1 MMWLAAS
8 RPSPCIRLH
17 AVPEAPANTSFAM
30 RRVLFWLAWLLL
42 ALSLALPAPDGSIG
56 AHIIGGSAFHVYD
69 QAMTWNAAVPGS
81 ADDLGFG
88 RSALLALALY
98 SNVVFII
105 MPYMLRVRSVAATCK
120 VFLLVALAVDA
131 SVVFVVPEFSRLPA
145 YWIWLA
151 SIAAITA
158 AFVVGG
164 GDASTPATKPRRTE
178 ATVDRG
184 EMSPFVW
191 VLLGITLFWIA
202 VSAGNHANPPA
213 DSLALA
219 TRAPLT
225 AYVNDRARLL
235 GADEAS
241 QLDFTLQGFEAKTP
255 DQIVVAMYPRA
266 PAGAID
272 EFTIRTAERSRIG
285 RGGIDTGAILFVFME
300 ERVARLE
307 VGYGLEGILTDARAH
322 RLLET
327 ALVPAFA
334 RGAYFDGLDRMV
346 NSMFVTIQDAYRRDG
361 APDALQVWKRK
372 LDVAR
377 PGRLSSFWQAVRNVG
392 LVARV
397 GITFLLAFV
406 GLILW
411 STIPQW
417 WRLLRDLARGAG
429 NLMARRPFR
438 DGMEAVDGATLRD
451 SLRLLFWTVGL
462 LLPAAGA
469 IIIAGGGAFGGGGA
483 LIHW

>member
-1 MMWLAAS
+1 
-8 RPSPCIRLH
+8 
-17 AVPEAPANTSFAM
+17 
-30 RRVLFWLAWLLL
+30 
-42 ALSLALPAPDGSIG
+42 
-56 AHIIGGSAFHVYD
+56 
-69 QAMTWNAAVPGS
+69 
-81 ADDLGFG
+81 
-88 RSALLALALY
+88 
-98 SNVVFII
+98 
-105 MPYMLRVRSVAATCK
+105 
-120 VFLLVALAVDA
+120 
-131 SVVFVVPEFSRLPA
+131 
-145 YWIWLA
+145 LA
-151 SIAAITA
+151 SIAAITV
-158 AFVVGG
+158 AFVVGS
-164 GDASTPATKPRRTE
+164 GDASTPASKPRGNE
-178 ATVDRG
+178 AAVDRG

-219 TRAPLT
+219 TREPLT

-235 GADEAS
+235 AADEAS
-241 QLDFTLQGFEAKTP
+241 QLDFALQGFEAKTP
-255 DQIVVAMYPRA
+255 DQIVVAIYPRA

-300 ERVARLE
+300 ERSARLE

-361 APDALQVWKRK
+361 APDTLQVWKRK

-417 WRLLRDLARGAG
+417 GRLLRDLARGAG
-429 NLMARRPFR
+429 NLLARRPFR
-438 DGMEAVDGATLRD
+438 DGMEAVDGATLWD

-469 IIIAGGGAFGGGGA
+469 ILIAGGGAFGGGGA